1 MKLLSVKYENKEQE
15 WKFDKIQFFDLTL
28 LVGISGV
35 GKTQIL
41 RSIYDLKRI
50 ANGSSENGIE
60 WEVEFQTLNGNTY
73 IWKGEFE
80 NIKSEGDSLLNII
93 DFDSDSTKP
102 KIITEELFD
111 KSNNKF
117 VIKRNTESFLF
128 NDKEMPK
135 LASNE
140 SSINILKEEKLVED
154 IYRAFKLIILRDHT
168 QKEGVRFSGL
178 SIKKL
183 KEKYDT
189 FEKIK
194 DSDLDTFHK
203 LALIYDISRSTFNEI
218 KNRFIEVF
226 QQIEDL
232 KVEPIQEHEFSN
244 FVFEAS
250 VIQIKEKGVN
260 KWIPHNR
267 ISSGMLRTLLHIAEM
282 YLWNTGTVVLIDE
295 FENSLG
301 INCIN
306 VLTEDIMY
314 ENYDIQFIAT
324 SHHPY
329 IINKIPYDYWK
340 IVTRKGGQ
348 IITFDANKFDFG
360 KSHHDRF
367 MNLINHSLFKQGIS

>member
-314 ENYDIQFIAT
+314 ENDDI
-324 SHHPY
+324 
-329 IINKIPYDYWK
+329 
-340 IVTRKGGQ
+340 
-348 IITFDANKFDFG
+348 
-360 KSHHDRF
+360 
-367 MNLINHSLFKQGIS
+367 